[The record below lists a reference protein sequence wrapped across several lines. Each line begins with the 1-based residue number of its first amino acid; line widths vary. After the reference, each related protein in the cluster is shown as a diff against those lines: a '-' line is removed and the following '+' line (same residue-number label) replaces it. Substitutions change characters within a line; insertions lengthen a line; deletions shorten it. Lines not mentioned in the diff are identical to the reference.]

1 MNEDIRNYLTE
12 RALADAIQEA
22 INLEYGFIACGLSFS
37 ELMMGIK
44 S

>member
-1 MNEDIRNYLTE
+1 MSDNIRDYLTE

-22 INLEYGFIACGLSFS
+22 INLEYGFIDCGLSFS
-37 ELMMGIK
+37 ELMQELM